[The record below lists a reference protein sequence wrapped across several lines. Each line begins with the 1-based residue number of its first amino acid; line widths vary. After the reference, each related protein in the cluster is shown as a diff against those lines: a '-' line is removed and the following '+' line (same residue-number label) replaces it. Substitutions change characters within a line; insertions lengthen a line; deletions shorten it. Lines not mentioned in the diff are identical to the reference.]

1 MPPSTSN
8 TAPAMYEASGDE
20 MNTMA
25 FAISSGVARRPN
37 GAVEAAES
45 RDGFVDQG
53 ADVVFLL
60 NVGANKLSLRAQ
72 RL

>member
-1 MPPSTSN
+1 MDSSEVLDGGILDK
-8 TAPAMYEASGDE
+8 AEL
-20 MNTMA
+20 A
-25 FAISSGVARRPN
+25 FETGIVHRDA
-37 GAVEAAES
+37 EAAES